1 MTKPLK
7 DVLEDQKAQV
17 RELLNRL
24 QSKDLHAFATMQA
37 NTTKPSVSSD
47 EIYPRSDEA
56 EARKMVEM
64 YGAIEGIGEV
74 VYSDEEIDLL
84 NDLGQPR

>member
-1 MTKPLK
+1 M
-7 DVLEDQKAQV
+7 
-17 RELLNRL
+17 
-24 QSKDLHAFATMQA
+24 QSKDLHTFASMQA
-37 NTTKPSVSSD
+37 NTHAPVSTSD

-64 YGAIEGIGEV
+64 YGGLEGIGEV
-74 VYSDEEIDLL
+74 IYSDEELDLL